1 MLAAVAVAFHPLWS
15 ASGIVSDDYPA
26 VYLRVHQY
34 FQEFRHGYLPAVFP
48 DVVQGGGNAFPR
60 FYPPLAYYVGAGL
73 YGITG
78 DIVSA
83 GHLSALLSLL
93 LSALTMTWAARQ
105 LGVPLVELEGREIP
119 ESVIRLVPERVQRAR
134 VVLPVAVLAGARRG
148 PLLLATADPLDVV
161 ALDEAA
167 FASGMRIR
175 PLVAPP
181 GAIVRAQGRH
191 LDGYRFRTPIDLPPD
206 GISEWDVDVG
216 DLVAV

>member
-1 MLAAVAVAFHPLWS
+1 MSPLRGYSGARPPRPAMGRQVLIGQMLVESGRIDLQQLRS
-15 ASGIVSDDYPA
+15 ALA
-26 VYLRVHQY
+26 WQR
-34 FQEFRHGYLPAVFP
+34 RW
-48 DVVQGGGNAFPR
+48 GGKLGNAL
-60 FYPPLAYYVGAGL
+60 LAMGWL
-73 YGITG
+73 
-78 DIVSA
+78 DER
-83 GHLSALLSLL
+83 AL
-93 LSALTMTWAARQ
+93 AEAVARQ
-105 LGVPLVELEGREIP
+105 LGVPMVELEGREIP
-119 ESVIRLVPERVQRAR
+119 ESVVRLVPERVQRAR